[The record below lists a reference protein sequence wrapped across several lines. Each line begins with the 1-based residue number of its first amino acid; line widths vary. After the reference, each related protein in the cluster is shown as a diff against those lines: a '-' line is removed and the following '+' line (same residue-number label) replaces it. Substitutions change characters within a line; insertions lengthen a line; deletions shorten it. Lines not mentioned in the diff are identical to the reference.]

1 MIESENYIELVMYKL
16 AEIQI
21 ESLPEKNK
29 DSTLELADYSIIW
42 DFSNKTIE
50 KSRDGR
56 YCGKKIRNVQADVQ
70 IICRTIRRL
79 GLMLIAFYEF
89 LFGQN

>member
-1 MIESENYIELVMYKL
+1 MAKMWCWGTIKFNFSTHLNLHIKLRKKLLNYVICCETV
-16 AEIQI
+16 
-21 ESLPEKNK
+21 
-29 DSTLELADYSIIW
+29 
-42 DFSNKTIE
+42 FSNKTIE

>member
-1 MIESENYIELVMYKL
+1 MYKL

-29 DSTLELADYSIIW
+29 GSILEMADYSIIW

-50 KSRDGR
+50 KSHTVGR
-56 YCGKKIRNVQADVQ
+56 K
-70 IICRTIRRL
+70 
-79 GLMLIAFYEF
+79 
-89 LFGQN
+89 